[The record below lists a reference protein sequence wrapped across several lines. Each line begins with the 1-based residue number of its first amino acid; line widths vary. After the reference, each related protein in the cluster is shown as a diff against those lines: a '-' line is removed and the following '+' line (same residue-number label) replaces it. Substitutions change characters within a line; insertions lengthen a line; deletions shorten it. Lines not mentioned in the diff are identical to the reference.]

1 MDLRGTD
8 FMVSPGILWTSV
20 GNKAV
25 HRVDISAVK
34 LITIIFSISHAQ
46 LALLCFLFSRVLEIG
61 HFDTCFYSFLDI
73 LHLFVMYCGFFSM
86 KISLCSV
93 DTTASL

>member
-1 MDLRGTD
+1 MH
-8 FMVSPGILWTSV
+8 SW
-20 GNKAV
+20 
-25 HRVDISAVK
+25 H
-34 LITIIFSISHAQ
+34 
-46 LALLCFLFSRVLEIG
+46 CFLFSRVLEIG